1 MRIFGCAEDTPARQC
16 SNKFDIA
23 LAYSYLCYGINLRR
37 GRFGSE
43 AGEIL
48 PDLKDSENMS
58 MVFKFRMLSDEND
71 NFVRDYE
78 AMYDMTLLDFHDFIL
93 QSLDYEPCMA
103 SFFTADDRWEKQRE
117 FTSVEMDDGS
127 GDAPAAM
134 ESVTLGQVIHNRRD
148 RLIYLFDIFGD
159 RAYFLE
165 LTGTF
170 EAEKGASYP
179 REIYAQAAAPDQYDP
194 SKTRA
199 EDDDGS
205 IFGEVMSE
213 FSDFEGDDNY
223 DDEY

>member
-1 MRIFGCAEDTPARQC
+1 M
-16 SNKFDIA
+16 
-23 LAYSYLCYGINLRR
+23 YG
-37 GRFGSE
+37 
-43 AGEIL
+43 
-48 PDLKDSENMS
+48 
-58 MVFKFRMLSDEND
+58 
-71 NFVRDYE
+71 FV
-78 AMYDMTLLDFHDFIL
+78 I
-93 QSLDYEPCMA
+93 
-103 SFFTADDRWEKQRE
+103 TADDRWEKQRE

-148 RLIYLFDIFGD
+148 RLIYLFDMFGD

-199 EDDDGS
+199 EDDEGS

>member
-1 MRIFGCAEDTPARQC
+1 
-16 SNKFDIA
+16 
-23 LAYSYLCYGINLRR
+23 
-37 GRFGSE
+37 
-43 AGEIL
+43 
-48 PDLKDSENMS
+48 
-58 MVFKFRMLSDEND
+58 MVFRFRMLSDEND

-93 QSLDYEPCMA
+93 QSLEYEPCMA

-148 RLIYLFDIFGD
+148 RLIYLFDMFGD

-194 SKTRA
+194 SKTHA

-205 IFGEVMSE
+205 IFGEVRSE